1 MELQVGVKILLRN
14 KDGEFLILHRSPKY
28 SEVKGMW
35 DIPGGRI
42 TPGTPLI
49 ENLKREIR
57 EEIKLELTGEPK
69 LVFAQDILRIPGRH
83 VVRLTYTG
91 NIDGE
96 PSLDHEHDEFKW
108 LSLEDLRN
116 LEDLDIYLKEAL
128 KEVSI

>member
-1 MELQVGVKILLRN
+1 MELQVGVKILLKN
-14 KDGEFLILHRSPKY
+14 KDGKFLILHRSPKY

-42 TPGTPLI
+42 EPVTPLI
-49 ENLKREIR
+49 DNLRREIL
-57 EEIKLELTGEPK
+57 EEIKLELKEEPK

-96 PSLDHEHDEFKW
+96 PTLDHEHNEFKW
-108 LSLEDLRN
+108 LALDELKS

-128 KEVSI
+128 EAMSI